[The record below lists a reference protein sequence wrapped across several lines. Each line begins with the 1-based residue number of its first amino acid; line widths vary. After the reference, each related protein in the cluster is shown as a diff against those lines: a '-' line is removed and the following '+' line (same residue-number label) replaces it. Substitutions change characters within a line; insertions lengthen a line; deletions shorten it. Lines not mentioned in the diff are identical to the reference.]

1 MTTWQF
7 GANSERHLVGVH
19 PSLVSVMRRALEL
32 APYDFGISQ
41 GVRTIEQ
48 QEGEV
53 AAGNSTTMNSLH
65 LVQSDGFSHAVDIAV
80 YVPGLGLT
88 WEHKYFRKVLQAI
101 FTAAIELGVQIEAG
115 ALWRDFVDSPHI
127 QLNSRMYN

>member
-1 MTTWQF
+1 
-7 GANSERHLVGVH
+7 
-19 PSLVSVMRRALEL
+19 MRRALEL

-127 QLNSRMYN
+127 QLNSRTYN